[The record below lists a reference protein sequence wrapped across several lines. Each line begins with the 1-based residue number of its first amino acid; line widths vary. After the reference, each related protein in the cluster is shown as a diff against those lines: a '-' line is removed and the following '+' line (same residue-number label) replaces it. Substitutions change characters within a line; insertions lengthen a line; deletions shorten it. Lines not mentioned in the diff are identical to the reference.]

1 MRQSESPPERFR
13 RRFRTMEQ
21 GQTGGHRLV
30 DRVAVAAATCFGVG
44 HAPVAPGT
52 FGTAVAVPIAW
63 GVSSLTQWG
72 YLALCAG
79 VTLFAVWAAGRANH
93 VYGEHDAGRIVIDE
107 VAGFLCTMA
116 PVDRSDWALLAAGFV
131 LFRIADIA
139 KPPPARWIDRK
150 LEGGAGVVL
159 DDVVAGVWA
168 GAALWALA
176 QSGWLASLFG

>member
-1 MRQSESPPERFR
+1 V
-13 RRFRTMEQ
+13 
-21 GQTGGHRLV
+21 V
-30 DRVAVAAATCFGVG
+30 DRVAVAVATAAGVG
-44 HAPVAPGT
+44 YAPVAPGT

-63 GVSSLTQWG
+63 TVSSLPQWG

-79 VTLFAVWAAGRANH
+79 VTLIAVWAAGRANR
-93 VYGEHDAGRIVIDE
+93 VFGEHDAGRIVIDE

-116 PVDRSDWALLAAGFV
+116 PVDRGDWLLLAVGFV
-131 LFRIADIA
+131 LFRVADIG

-168 GAALWALA
+168 GAALWGLVR
-176 QSGWLASLFG
+176 SGWLASLFG